1 MPQLNY
7 ILLVKHEGKLI
18 AAYEADREKFNQ
30 IGDGEIVVCDLDD
43 RRNLRFHRK
52 YFAML
57 NFVFE
62 NLSEDLRERIPSVEV
77 LRSEIMRIMGK
88 VEVYYSLDGKRML
101 IPESI
106 SFANMGQKRFAKVY
120 SDTIDICLKYFLPDV
135 DREDFELE
143 IVNFM

>member
-1 MPQLNY
+1 MSQLNY

-18 AAYEADREKFNQ
+18 PAYEADREKFNK

-62 NLSEDLRERIPSVEV
+62 NMSEDLRERIPSVEV

-88 VEVYYSLDGKRML
+88 VEVYYTLDGKRML

-106 SFANMGQKRFAKVY
+106 SFAKMGEKKFQKVY
-120 SDTIDICLKYFLPDV
+120 SDTIDVCLKYFLPEV
-135 DREDFELE
+135 NKEDFQLELL
-143 IVNFM
+143 NFA

>member
-1 MPQLNY
+1 MSELNY
-7 ILLVKHEGKLI
+7 ILLVKTNGKLLP
-18 AAYEADREKFNQ
+18 AYDKDQVRFNQ
-30 IGDGEIVVCDLDD
+30 IGEGEIVVCDLDD

-62 NLSEDLRERIPSVEV
+62 NMSEDLRERIPSVDV

-88 VEVYYSLDGKRML
+88 VEVYYTLDGKRML

-106 SFANMGQKRFAKVY
+106 AFANMGAKRFNSVY
-120 SDTIDICLKYFLPDV
+120 SDTLDVCLKYFLPEVGRGDA
-135 DREDFELE
+135 EDEL
-143 IVNFM
+143 INFM